1 MATAEEKMGALA
13 AQMKSMLQLME
24 TFNRWRPDI
33 DNFAT
38 GLSKDLKD
46 LTSRVE
52 ALEAHPKP
60 APSTAPK
67 REEEVRVVVDHG
79 VQPPPQGSDEKA
91 VVLPQPLANG
101 QFIASTSHTPES
113 NTMIPCCPGHH
124 PKEFRLSK
132 ADLPKFDGSHP
143 RVWKENVETYFDMF
157 HVPFT
162 VGPLLLLCILKASLH
177 YGCKHMRRS
186 IELIVG

>member
-1 MATAEEKMGALA
+1 MANAKEKMDALA
-13 AQMKSMLQLME
+13 TQMNSMMKLME

-67 REEEVRVVVDHG
+67 REEEGRVIVDHG
-79 VQPPPQGSDEKA
+79 IAPPP
-91 VVLPQPLANG
+91 
-101 QFIASTSHTPES
+101 
-113 NTMIPCCPGHH
+113 
-124 PKEFRLSK
+124 
-132 ADLPKFDGSHP
+132 
-143 RVWKENVETYFDMF
+143 
-157 HVPFT
+157 
-162 VGPLLLLCILKASLH
+162 
-177 YGCKHMRRS
+177 
-186 IELIVG
+186 